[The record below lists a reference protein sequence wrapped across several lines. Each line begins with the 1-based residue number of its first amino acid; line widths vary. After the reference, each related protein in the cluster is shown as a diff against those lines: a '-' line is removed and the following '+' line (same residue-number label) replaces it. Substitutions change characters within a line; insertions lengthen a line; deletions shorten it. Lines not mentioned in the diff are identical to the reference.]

1 MPVDPERVTRGFVD
15 EILARVVEREE
26 IVPFKE
32 VKRLSAAGPQ
42 LRDARAALLAPGCT
56 IIAELKRA
64 NPGQPLA
71 AIRTPG
77 ALAEVF
83 ERAGTRMVG
92 CLTEGA
98 HYQGL
103 LTDMYEVSQ
112 SVSVPIFCHD
122 FIVDPYQIHE
132 ARVFGA
138 DMLTLQVGL
147 LDQPRLEALIDRTES
162 LGMAALAEVH
172 TAEEADRAVEAGAS
186 IIGINARHLI
196 TRELDRNLFSE
207 IVPNLPPEIIRVAM
221 SGVRLPKD
229 VLTYAGFGADAV
241 VVGEALVAAE
251 NPGELAR
258 TLVSAGCHPACPSAR

>member
-1 MPVDPERVTRGFVD
+1 
-15 EILARVVEREE
+15 
-26 IVPFKE
+26 
-32 VKRLSAAGPQ
+32 
-42 LRDARAALLAPGCT
+42 
-56 IIAELKRA
+56 
-64 NPGQPLA
+64 
-71 AIRTPG
+71 
-77 ALAEVF
+77 
-83 ERAGTRMVG
+83 MVG